1 MPNFGKTTIRNR
13 IHLLKTFFDE
23 AEEIVVGY
31 QVYNLAKLQNNSI
44 TFGDFNDD
52 ITYLVGDKIE
62 LLANES
68 ITFKA
73 PNFVIDGNLN
83 VKGTTTLDKTL
94 NVTGNTT
101 LKSNLNVLGGTALG
115 STLNVTGITTLG
127 STLNVTGNTTLKS
140 NLNVTKDTVLSGF
153 LYFGT
158 VDEDGN
164 PKIDDP
170 DHFASIIALDLSICA
185 HGDLNLTGIDNV
197 IIRGDTTIG
206 EISNRSDLTVN
217 GDVNLYGN
225 TVIGKSSSKSNLTVN
240 GALITISYGT
250 ADPGTST
257 PGYGIPG
264 AIYFKLV

>member
-83 VKGTTTLDKTL
+83 VKGTTTLDK
-94 NVTGNTT
+94 
-101 LKSNLNVLGGTALG
+101 
-115 STLNVTGITTLG
+115 
-127 STLNVTGNTTLKS
+127 TLNVTGNTTLKS